1 MTYVSELRDKTGFVQ
16 YIHIM
21 LDNILVTNMLVCVHA
36 HSITRH
42 IFLVSTLFRISK
54 QHNKIIN

>member
-42 IFLVSTLFRISK
+42 IFLVSTLFNATYVR
-54 QHNKIIN
+54 N